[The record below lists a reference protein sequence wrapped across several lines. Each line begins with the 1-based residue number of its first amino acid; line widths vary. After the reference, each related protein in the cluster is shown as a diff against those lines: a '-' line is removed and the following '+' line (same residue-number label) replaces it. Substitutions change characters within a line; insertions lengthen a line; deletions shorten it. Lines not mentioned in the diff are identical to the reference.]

1 MTQDPTSVGLVYC
14 EPFFKTNRTRK
25 CLEAFPATMAEYERA
40 AVETQQ
46 DPAPFIES
54 EGHRVYLLDKGNF
67 RDLYRFTKD
76 RAEAI
81 EAEWQT
87 WKENALSTLA
97 QTEKPET
104 LGKIAESLEQFDGVR
119 HATLKRRIAA
129 GVIPVP
135 SYATATARRKACDE
149 ILAEHRNLRDMH
161 KLLRR
166 AYIYRKIKTVA
177 DAIRAHKLEFALDKS
192 RRYDSYYFHLAGGF
206 SLRISDHNHS
216 AEAFGKLE
224 HHTHHAD
231 LRLWHSDA
239 HICTE
244 VDKLVERIAAGDYTY
259 AKNVIYKTPEGQT

>member
-14 EPFFKTNRTRK
+14 EPFFVTNRTRK
-25 CLEAFPATMAEYERA
+25 DLEAFPATMAEYERA
-40 AVETQQ
+40 EVETQQ

-54 EGHRVYLLDKGNF
+54 EGHRVYLLDKGDF
-67 RDLYRFTKD
+67 RDLYSFTKD

-81 EAEWQT
+81 AAEWQT
-87 WKENALSTLA
+87 WKANALFHLGL
-97 QTEKPET
+97 TEKPAT
-104 LGKIAESLEQFDGVR
+104 LGKIADSLEQFDGVR

-129 GVIPVP
+129 GVIPAP
-135 SYATATARRKACDE
+135 LYATATARRKACDE

-166 AYIYRKIKTVA
+166 AYIHRKLKTVSA
-177 DAIRAHKLEFALDKS
+177 AIRAHNMEFSLDKS
-192 RRYDSYYFHLAGGF
+192 LRHDSYYFHLAGGF
-206 SLRISDHNHS
+206 RLRISDHNHS
-216 AEAFGKLE
+216 AEAFQQTR

-239 HICTE
+239 HICAE

-259 AKNVIYKTPEGQT
+259 AKNVLYKTPEE